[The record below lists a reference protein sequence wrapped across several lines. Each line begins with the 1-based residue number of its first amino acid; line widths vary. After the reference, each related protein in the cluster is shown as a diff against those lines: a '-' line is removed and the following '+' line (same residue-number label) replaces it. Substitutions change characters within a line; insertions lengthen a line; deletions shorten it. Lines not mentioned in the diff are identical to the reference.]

1 MIFTQ
6 DFTAVTLV
14 WKVSILVHNIAYYN
28 KIIFC
33 QNLIFYII
41 INSKIKSWLLGSIA
55 MIVLFA
61 TADKCIELC
70 SVLKI
75 LFSSKPLFFYL
86 TKSSH
91 NVKMYTLYH
100 LVLCQYKNL
109 G

>member
-6 DFTAVTLV
+6 DYTAVTLV
-14 WKVSILVHNIAYYN
+14 WKVSILVHNITYYN
-28 KIIFC
+28 NIIFC

-41 INSKIKSWLLGSIA
+41 INSKIKSWHLGSIA

-61 TADKCIELC
+61 TADECIELG
-70 SVLKI
+70 SMLKFW
-75 LFSSKPLFFYL
+75 FSSIYYL
-86 TKSSH
+86 TKFSH
-91 NVKMYTLYH
+91 NIKMFTLYH